1 MNQDTND
8 SKNNSQQASTQM
20 AKDLTSE
27 QNTSRRKFITWLW
40 RIPVIAAV
48 GTAIWG
54 TRYAYNVHFDKS
66 VPSEVPDFSPIEPI
80 EIGQVDDLALW
91 EQQDFTIGQ
100 GPFMLIN
107 TPEAISGGLT
117 VNGKHFIAFS
127 SLCTH
132 QLCPV
137 QLNSDTEAIA
147 VAFNHRTEHPSL
159 VCHCHL
165 SVFDVMGA
173 GEVVSGPARK
183 ALPRVE
189 LELRNNTIYAI
200 GLEI

>member
-1 MNQDTND
+1 MDKET
-8 SKNNSQQASTQM
+8 TQET
-20 AKDLTSE
+20 AQEVALEKTA
-27 QNTSRRKFITWLW
+27 SRRKFITWLW

-48 GTAIWG
+48 GAAIWG
-54 TRYAYNVHFDKS
+54 TQKAYRVHFDKTE
-66 VPSEVPDFSPIEPI
+66 PNEVPNFTPIDAI
-80 EIGQVDDLALW
+80 EVAEVGELELW

-100 GPFMLIN
+100 GPFLLIH
-107 TPEAISGGLT
+107 TPAAVAGGLS
-117 VNGKHFIAFS
+117 VAGKHYIAFS
-127 SLCTH
+127 RLCTH

-147 VAFNHRTEHPSL
+147 VAFNHRTDYPSL

-173 GEVVSGPARK
+173 GEVVSGPARR

-189 LELRNNTIYAI
+189 LELRDNTIYAI